1 MFPERK
7 AIGGIMRH
15 KKHKEAGL
23 NQPLGCALILIIA
36 LVFGVATSV
45 HAQENGASVDEARE
59 ALSKQ
64 DDDEGST
71 EQLEEV
77 FQAAEQNYSLL
88 QQGKQ
93 SLNYSFNYSYSGD
106 QRLDL
111 EVINGQVRNLD
122 VTPSAT
128 HNFTN
133 SFSYDYGFKDN
144 LTIGTRIPLVSKF
157 DTQEEL
163 NVNGVGDL
171 SVTTRWQPNPHVP
184 GTMSTTLFST
194 LSTKT
199 GVSPFEIDTNRQLST
214 GSGYYSIGGG
224 ASVSKVLDP
233 VVLFGSGSL
242 RYNHTVNDLN
252 QVRGA
257 RLLEEVEPGFT
268 LSSSGGFSYSLS
280 YDISL
285 SMSVQLTY
293 SAETVLRFNDGTEAA
308 ASDQMSGLINMSLGT
323 RVSDTTI
330 VNTSVGFGL
339 TRGAPDF
346 SVGFSMPINIS
357 GLSES

>member
-1 MFPERK
+1 MTRSVL
-7 AIGGIMRH
+7 RH
-15 KKHKEAGL
+15 LAGL
-23 NQPLGCALILIIA
+23 VLLSALA
-36 LVFGVATSV
+36 APVVA
-45 HAQENGASVDEARE
+45 QQDDNGASVEDARE
-59 ALSKQ
+59 ALAQ
-64 DDDEGST
+64 QEGDEDST

-88 QQGKQ
+88 QAGRQ
-93 SLNYSFNYSYSGD
+93 SLNYSFNYSYSGS
-106 QRLDL
+106 QNLDL

-122 VTPSAT
+122 VSPEAT

-133 SFSYDYGFKDN
+133 SFSYDYGFYDN
-144 LTIGTRIPLVSKF
+144 LTLGTRIPLATKF
-157 DTQEEL
+157 DTQDDL
-163 NVNGVGDL
+163 NVNDVGDI
-171 SVTTRWQPNPHVP
+171 SFTVRWQPNPQVP
-184 GTMSTTLFST
+184 GTMSTTVFST

-199 GVSPFEIDTNRQLST
+199 GVSPYQIDVNRQLST

-242 RYNHTVNDLN
+242 RYNHGEKDLK

-257 RLLEEVEPGFT
+257 RLLQELDPGFT
-268 LSSSGGFSYSLS
+268 LSGSGGFSYSLS

-293 SAETVLRFNDGTEAA
+293 NDETVLSFSDGSEAT
-308 ASDQMSGLINMSLGT
+308 ASSQMAGIINMSLGT
-323 RVSDTTI
+323 RISDQTI
-330 VNTSVGFGL
+330 VNTSVGFGM

-346 SVGFSMPINIS
+346 TIGFSMPISIS
-357 GLSES
+357 GLSESS

>member
-1 MFPERK
+1 
-7 AIGGIMRH
+7 MRH

-23 NQPLGCALILIIA
+23 SQLTGCTLILIIA
-36 LVFGVATSV
+36 MVSALSAAPVW
-45 HAQENGASVDEARE
+45 AQEGDGASVDDARE

-64 DDDEGST
+64 DDDEDSE

-77 FQAAEQNYSLL
+77 FQASEQNYSLL
-88 QQGKQ
+88 KQGKQ
-93 SLNYSFNYSYSGD
+93 SLNYSFDYSFSGD

-111 EVINGQVRNLD
+111 EVVNGQVRNLD

-128 HNFTN
+128 HSFTN
-133 SFSYDYGFKDN
+133 SFNFDYGLEDN
-144 LTIGTRIPLVSKF
+144 LTLGVRVPLVTKF
-157 DTQEEL
+157 DTQEDL
-163 NVNGVGDL
+163 DINDIGDI
-171 SVTTRWQPNPHVP
+171 SITTRWQPNPRVP

-199 GVSPFEIDTNRQLST
+199 GVSPYEIDVNRQLSS

-242 RYNHTVNDLN
+242 RYNHTVDDLN

-257 RLLEEVEPGFT
+257 RLLEELKPGFT
-268 LSSSGGFSYSLS
+268 LSGSGGFSYSLS

-285 SMSVQLTY
+285 SMSAQLTY
-293 SAETVLRFNDGTEAA
+293 NDETVLSFNDGSEAA
-308 ASDQMSGLINMSLGT
+308 ASEQMSGLINMSLGT

-346 SVGFSMPINIS
+346 TVGFSMPINIS
-357 GLSES
+357 GLAESS